1 MRAWSTANPP
11 RPVGGVGGR
20 YRQMAEPIFPK
31 SEFDGRYERA
41 RKLMAAAGFQAII
54 AYSPGNQFWL
64 SGFRGS
70 AGAGRI
76 PEYRQQ
82 VILPKVVLPLTGGPA
97 LTGLTAIAEAYAQ
110 ETHFDD
116 IRPVMSP
123 ADRPRMIR
131 QILESRGMRTGTV
144 GLDIGSASGISPGEL
159 DALRHELSGLEL
171 RDASKLFW
179 RLRMI
184 KTPAEIACMRRA
196 VEIQNAAFKSFCRRI
211 SRKMTESDLMFEML
225 SCQREEGANEIGMVL
240 STTHP
245 TGAIFGAQISG
256 RSMQPGDLQWFDAG
270 ATYNG
275 YTCDFDILI
284 AWGEATT
291 DQIKTH
297 GQLKDVYQ
305 EAMEAWRPGRPFA
318 EIASD
323 TTAVLEKHGAR
334 DLLQGSFLGHC
345 LGAEVVERPW
355 FGTHAPKGLTL
366 EQGMVIAPE
375 WVTATALGNFLWERN
390 FLVTA
395 DGLEELSNF
404 PDELT
409 VITK

>member
-1 MRAWSTANPP
+1 
-11 RPVGGVGGR
+11 
-20 YRQMAEPIFPK
+20 MAV
-31 SEFDGRYERA
+31 
-41 RKLMAAAGFQAII
+41 
-54 AYSPGNQFWL
+54 PGL
-64 SGFRGS
+64 DES
-70 AGAGRI
+70 
-76 PEYRQQ
+76 PEYTQQ
-82 VILPKVVLPLTGGPA
+82 VILPKVVLPLTGEPA

-110 ETHFDD
+110 ETHFGD

-131 QILESRGMRTGTV
+131 QILESRGIRSGTV
-144 GLDIGSASGISPGEL
+144 GVDIGSASGISPGEL
-159 DALRHELSGLEL
+159 DILRRELSGFDV
-171 RDASKLFW
+171 RDASKLFG

-196 VEIQNAAFKSFCRRI
+196 VEIQNAAFKTFCGRI
-211 SRKMTESDLMFEML
+211 SRKMTESDLIFEML
-225 SCQREEGANEIGMVL
+225 SCQREAGASEIGMVL

-245 TGAIFGAQISG
+245 TGAIFGAQIPG

-284 AWGEATT
+284 AWGDATA
-291 DQIKTH
+291 DQVKTH
-297 GQLKDVYQ
+297 AQLKDVYQ

-318 EIASD
+318 EIASR
-323 TTAVLEKHGAR
+323 TPPQCSRNMALR

-355 FGTHAPKGLTL
+355 FGTRSPKDLRL
-366 EQGMVIAPE
+366 EPGMIIAPE

-395 DGLEELSNF
+395 DGLKELSNF

>member
-1 MRAWSTANPP
+1 
-11 RPVGGVGGR
+11 
-20 YRQMAEPIFPK
+20 MAEPIFPR
-31 SEFDGRYERA
+31 SEFDERYQRA
-41 RKLMAAAGFQAII
+41 RKLMVEAGLQAII
-54 AYSPGNQFWL
+54 GYSPGNQFWL

-76 PEYRQQ
+76 AEYAQH
-82 VILPKVVLPLTGGPA
+82 VVLPKVVLPLTGDPA
-97 LTGLTAIAEAYAQ
+97 LTGLAAMAEAYAQ
-110 ETHFDD
+110 ETHFGD

-123 ADRPRMIR
+123 ADRPRTIR
-131 QILESRGMRTGTV
+131 QILESRGIRSGAV

-159 DALRHELSGLEL
+159 DVMRRELSGFDL

-196 VEIQNAAFKSFCRRI
+196 VEIQNAAFKSFCGRI
-211 SRKMTESDLMFEML
+211 SRKMTESDLIFEML
-225 SCQREEGANEIGMVL
+225 SCQREAGASEIGMVL

-256 RSMQPGDLQWFDAG
+256 RSMQSGDLQWFDAG

-284 AWGEATT
+284 AWGDATA
-291 DQIKTH
+291 DQINTH
-297 GQLKDVYQ
+297 AQLGNIYR
-305 EAMEAWRPGRPFA
+305 EALEAWRPGRPVA

-323 TTAVLEKHGAR
+323 TGAVLEKHGAR

-355 FGTHAPKGLTL
+355 FGTRSPKDLRL
-366 EQGMVIAPE
+366 EPGMIISPE
-375 WVTATALGNFLWERN
+375 WVTATALGNLLWERN
-390 FLVTA
+390 FLVTT
-395 DGLEELSNF
+395 DGLEELSRF

-409 VITK
+409 VIIN

>member
-1 MRAWSTANPP
+1 
-11 RPVGGVGGR
+11 
-20 YRQMAEPIFPK
+20 MAEPIFPK
-31 SEFDGRYERA
+31 SEFEGRYERA
-41 RKLMAAAGFQAII
+41 RKLMAEAGFQAIV

-76 PEYRQQ
+76 AEYTQQ
-82 VILPKVVLPLTGGPA
+82 VVLPKVVFPLTGEPA

-110 ETHFDD
+110 ETYFGD

-131 QILESRGMRTGTV
+131 QILEGRGIRSGAV

-159 DALRHELSGLEL
+159 DVMRRELSGFDL
-171 RDASKLFW
+171 RDAGKLFW

-196 VEIQNAAFKSFCRRI
+196 VEIQNTAFKSFCGRI
-211 SRKMTESDLMFEML
+211 SRKMTESDLIFEML
-225 SCQREEGANEIGMVL
+225 SCQREAGANEVGMVL

-245 TGAIFGAQISG
+245 TGAIFGAQIAG

-275 YTCDFDILI
+275 YTSDFDILI
-284 AWGEATT
+284 AWGEATA
-291 DQIKTH
+291 DQVKTH
-297 GQLKDVYQ
+297 AQLKNVYQ
-305 EAMEAWRPGRPFA
+305 EAMEAWRPGRPVA
-318 EIASD
+318 EIARD
-323 TTAVLEKHGAR
+323 TTAVFEKHGAK

-355 FGTHAPKGLTL
+355 FGTRSPKGLTL
-366 EQGMVIAPE
+366 EPGMIISPE

-409 VITK
+409 VITN